1 VVVARWENEL
11 DKSTLRKNLTQ
22 SYTPAL
28 SE

>member
-1 VVVARWENEL
+1 VVARWENEL
-11 DKSTLRKNLTQ
+11 DKATLQKNLAQ